1 MSLGYEAGAGGCAVK
16 GGKHALDVLWGQP
29 IKLAQVASTS
39 ELREKSKGTTF
50 FSLKLFLVISA
61 GPQKY
66 KHKIGHN

>member
-1 MSLGYEAGAGGCAVK
+1 MWLLNGNCYYTHDVCTLGP
-16 GGKHALDVLWGQP
+16 LDVLWGQP

-39 ELREKSKGTTF
+39 ELLEFNEMAF
-50 FSLKLFLVISA
+50 FSLKLFPVISA